1 MCLPKRATTR
11 DCPYSLLKTG
21 NHKGCPYKIN
31 QYRCLPNTPTTTQ
44 PRGQPRGLPLQPAQN
59 GQPRGV
65 PLQNQSTKRAT
76 TRDCP
81 YKINQPRGQPQGIAP
96 TKSINQEGNHKGLPL
111 QPAQNGQP
119 RGLPL
124 QNQSNVRA
132 GFLILSLITHLVP
145 NLPRI
150 GDCLLARR
158 IESVDARRWPTGT
171 LVLGPR

>member
-1 MCLPKRATTR
+1 MWIGQYK
-11 DCPYSLLKTG
+11 LKTG
-21 NHKGCPYKIN
+21 NHE
-31 QYRCLPNTPTTTQ
+31 
-44 PRGQPRGLPLQPAQN
+44 GL
-59 GQPRGV
+59 

-76 TRDCP
+76 TRSPLQPAQTTAQPRGQPRGIAPTACSKRATTRDCSYKINQPRGQPQDRP

-145 NLPRI
+145 NLAGI
-150 GDCLLARR
+150 GDSLLARR
-158 IESVDARRWPTGT
+158 IESVDARRWLTGT